1 MSSGGGSGSGGTG
14 GMSGGVCPL
23 NPEEICK
30 SYPNLNYLNYACVL
44 GAYAQILQSGISA
57 IVVNLF
63 WILLFS
69 PALILSVFTYILY
82 LLSCPFIIF
91 LNIFA
96 PSLDQFALPITITFI
111 LGLTTIKPL
120 SLFSVRRA

>member
-1 MSSGGGSGSGGTG
+1 MSASGTT
-14 GMSGGVCPL
+14 CPL
-23 NPEEICK
+23 NPEDICQN
-30 SYPNLNYLNYACVL
+30 YPNLNYLNYACVL
-44 GAYAQILQSGISA
+44 GAYAQILQGGFQS

-82 LLSCPFIIF
+82 LLSCPIIIF

-96 PSLDQFALPITITFI
+96 PSLDEFALPITITFI

>member
-1 MSSGGGSGSGGTG
+1 MSGGTG
-14 GMSGGVCPL
+14 GGGSSSGSMTACPL
-23 NPEEICK
+23 NPEQICEN
-30 SYPNLNYLNYACVL
+30 YPNLNYLNYACVL
-44 GAYAQILQSGISA
+44 GAYAQMLNGGFQS
-57 IVVNLF
+57 IVINLF

-69 PALILSVFTYILY
+69 PALVLSVFTYILY